1 MTLPT
6 FTTLAESPL
15 STYRVSRSRAFSV
28 LVIRVWISE
37 GTTGGASPPAARA
50 TGLGFAAIADGTA
63 ARPAATAS
71 GRSALR
77 VSIEKLLLRGEP
89 VAATPR
95 RRDAATPRRPPASG
109 TGVRMS
115 DDRATARPAEGDDL
129 IVGLATRDA
138 TARPHRASAPR
149 DHRLVRPL
157 CRPG

>member
-77 VSIEKLLLRGEP
+77 VSIEKLLLRENP
-89 VAATPR
+89 SPR
-95 RRDAATPRRPPASG
+95 RGDAATPRRPPASG
-109 TGVRMS
+109 TGVRMR